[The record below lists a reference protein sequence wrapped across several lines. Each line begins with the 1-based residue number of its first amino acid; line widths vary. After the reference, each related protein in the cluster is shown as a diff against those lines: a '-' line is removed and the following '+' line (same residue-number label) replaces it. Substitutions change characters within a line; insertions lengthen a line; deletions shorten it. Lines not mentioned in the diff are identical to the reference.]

1 MSSWRT
7 YATKIFDYFSR
18 KFVLSSLS
26 LVGGFYLVL
35 HDKPVLEFSALVAA
49 VLAFYNG
56 ANVVETVAAMR
67 NNVLSTK
74 MMKHST
80 PTKIEVEAELS

>member
-1 MSSWRT
+1 MSGWRT

-18 KFVLSSLS
+18 KFVLSAMSL
-26 LVGGFYLVL
+26 GTGFYLVL
-35 HDKPVLEFSALVAA
+35 HDKPVLEYAALVGA

-74 MMKHST
+74 MTKH
-80 PTKIEVEAELS
+80 PTNVVVEVEN